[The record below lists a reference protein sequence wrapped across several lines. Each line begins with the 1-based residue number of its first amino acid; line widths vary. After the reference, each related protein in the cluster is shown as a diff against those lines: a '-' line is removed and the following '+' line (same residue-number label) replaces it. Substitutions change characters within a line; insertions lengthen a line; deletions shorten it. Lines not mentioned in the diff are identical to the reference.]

1 MVQAA
6 DTTSDKRGTLLA
18 HRRHIPLT
26 RELLCD
32 KGDVSEARLEEPERA
47 GHAHHAT
54 ADHHHRLLHR
64 TSVPRADQSRHSGTA
79 SSR

>member
-1 MVQAA
+1 MMQAA
-6 DTTSDKRGTLLA
+6 DTTSDKREAVLA
-18 HRRHIPLT
+18 SRRHTQLT

-54 ADHHHRLLHR
+54 ADHHHRLVHH
-64 TSVPRADQSRHSGTA
+64 TSVEPSRTVYDVE
-79 SSR
+79 